1 MSTVNEIFKAAED
14 NINSIL
20 AVKGNKYFRNLM
32 EAAYMPEK
40 KLLLPEGKP
49 PYKVNAMHPAQVEPG
64 IFWQIARKLDVFQ
77 RPEMKQVRREMQ
89 FIQALE
95 SLSAEDAEIL
105 LAIKEQKLHK
115 KFKGLTLKKLTEI
128 GYFA

>member
-1 MSTVNEIFKAAED
+1 MSTVTEIFNAAED

-20 AVKGNKYFRNLM
+20 TVKGNKYFRNLM
-32 EAAYMPEK
+32 DAAYKPEK
-40 KLLLPEGKP
+40 KFLLPEGTP
-49 PYKVNAMHPAQVEPG
+49 PYKVNAMHEAQVEPG

-89 FIQALE
+89 FIHALE
-95 SLSAEDAEIL
+95 SLSAIDAEIL

-128 GYFA
+128 GYF

>member
-1 MSTVNEIFKAAED
+1 MSTVTEIFNAAED
-14 NINSIL
+14 NINSII
-20 AVKGNKYFRNLM
+20 AVKANKYFRNLM
-32 EAAYMPEK
+32 DAAYKPEK
-40 KLLLPEGKP
+40 KLLLPEGTP
-49 PYKVNAMHPAQVEPG
+49 PYKVNAMHEAQVEPG

-95 SLSAEDAEIL
+95 SLSAIDAEIL

-128 GYFA
+128 GYF

>member
-20 AVKGNKYFRNLM
+20 AVKANKYFRNLM
-32 EAAYMPEK
+32 EAAYVPEK
-40 KLLLPEGKP
+40 KLLLPDGNP
-49 PYKVNAMHPAQVEPG
+49 PYKPNGMHEAQVEPG

-95 SLSAEDAEIL
+95 SLSAQDAEIL
-105 LAIKEQKLHK
+105 LAIKDQKLHK

-128 GYFA
+128 GYF